1 MFRSRLLAVILAGA
15 AMATMAAPAVAAP
28 APITLTDG
36 IAAGVVRGSVG
47 FGQAGIVVPAGTYV
61 TYLVQTEP
69 ALAGRLLEIWTR
81 SATSSWQRTTSRTV
95 AADGSVHYFARVTA
109 WTAFQARFAGDDANA
124 AAVAHGRVGNASARG
139 DATLVIGCDEFQ
151 AQTGSAGTASLERR
165 LAVRAGAVLRIRLCS
180 NASTG
185 YRWDA
190 PVLDGRYLSLLAHR
204 TIAPAAGMLGAA
216 GSEAWTIRA
225 LRTGPTTA
233 TFTYSRPWAG
243 GEKATW
249 SLRLVISVI
258 R

>member
-1 MFRSRLLAVILAGA
+1 MFRSRVLAVILAGT
-15 AMATMAAPAVAAP
+15 AMATMAAPVAA
-28 APITLTDG
+28 APTAVTLTDG
-36 IAAGVVRGSVG
+36 IAAGVVRGSEG
-47 FGQAGIVVPAGTYV
+47 FSQAGIVVPAGTYV
-61 TYLVQTEP
+61 TYVVQTEP
-69 ALAGRLLEIWTR
+69 ALAGRVLEIWTR
-81 SATSSWQRTTSRTV
+81 SATSTWQRLTSRSV

-124 AAVAHGRVGNASARG
+124 AAAAHGRVANASARG

-151 AQTGSAGTASLERR
+151 ARTGSAGTAALQRS
-165 LAVRAGAVLRIRLCS
+165 LAVRAGAVVRVRLCS

-204 TIAPAAGMLGAA
+204 TIAPAGGMLGAA
-216 GSEAWTIRA
+216 GSEAWTMRA
-225 LRTGPTTA
+225 LGAGASTA

-249 SLRLVISVI
+249 TLRLAITVI